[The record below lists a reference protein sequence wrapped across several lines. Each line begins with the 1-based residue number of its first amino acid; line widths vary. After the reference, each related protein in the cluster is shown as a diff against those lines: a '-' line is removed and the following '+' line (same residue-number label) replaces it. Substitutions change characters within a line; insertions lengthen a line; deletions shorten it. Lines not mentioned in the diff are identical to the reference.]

1 MIGKRD
7 LAGVSAAGIL
17 LIAGAMLPSLSTPA
31 WGQAAGMAGIAS
43 SDTISVRATVK
54 AVNQKTRMVTLVGPQ
69 GDTLTLKVSDEVRN
83 LAQVKPG
90 NRVIVKYHASI
101 AFVLAPAG
109 TKLPDDSMTVA
120 GARAAP
126 GETPG
131 AALAQDC
138 GDGAGRWCGPVAH
151 TLQII
156 NPSGGLIR
164 TVNVVTPE
172 GQQSMRMINVG
183 DTITAVITEAIAV
196 SVEPAADATDAFSRA
211 AIQAAVGSSHRAVTA
226 IPGHGATPFGLPQHC
241 QATEAENDR
250 WFETVSGRQ
259 RAGRRGTAGRHHG
272 GRQSARTPRRPRESP
287 TSSSSWATMSAG
299 STSAP
304 TTGASCPAR
313 RRTSTSWP
321 PKACCSPTITPRQA
335 ARRAG
340 PTSSP
345 ASCRCAPA

>member
-1 MIGKRD
+1 MMIGKRD

-17 LIAGAMLPSLSTPA
+17 LIAGAMLPPSLSTPA

-90 NRVIVKYHASI
+90 NKVIVKYHASI

-120 GARAAP
+120 GTRAAP

-131 AALAQDC
+131 AALGSRIVVTARVVGVD
-138 GDGAGRWCGPVAH
+138 PVAH

-172 GQQSMRMINVG
+172 GQQSLRMINVG
-183 DTITAVITEAIAV
+183 DTITAVITEAVAV
-196 SVEPAADATDAFSRA
+196 SVEP
-211 AIQAAVGSSHRAVTA
+211 
-226 IPGHGATPFGLPQHC
+226 
-241 QATEAENDR
+241 
-250 WFETVSGRQ
+250 
-259 RAGRRGTAGRHHG
+259 
-272 GRQSARTPRRPRESP
+272 
-287 TSSSSWATMSAG
+287 
-299 STSAP
+299 
-304 TTGASCPAR
+304 TT
-313 RRTSTSWP
+313 
-321 PKACCSPTITPRQA
+321 
-335 ARRAG
+335 
-340 PTSSP
+340 
-345 ASCRCAPA
+345 

>member
-1 MIGKRD
+1 MMIGMRD
-7 LAGVSAAGIL
+7 LIGVSAAGIL
-17 LIAGAMLPSLSTPA
+17 LVAGAMLPPSLSTPA

-90 NRVIVKYHASI
+90 NKVIVKYHASI

-120 GARAAP
+120 GTRAAP

-131 AALAQDC
+131 AALGSRIVVTARVVGVD
-138 GDGAGRWCGPVAH
+138 PVAH

-183 DTITAVITEAIAV
+183 DTITAVMHRQALFAV
-196 SVEPAADATDAFSRA
+196 LLLSVR
-211 AIQAAVGSSHRAVTA
+211 H
-226 IPGHGATPFGLPQHC
+226 PGTGAT
-241 QATEAENDR
+241 
-250 WFETVSGRQ
+250 
-259 RAGRRGTAGRHHG
+259 
-272 GRQSARTPRRPRESP
+272 
-287 TSSSSWATMSAG
+287 
-299 STSAP
+299 
-304 TTGASCPAR
+304 
-313 RRTSTSWP
+313 
-321 PKACCSPTITPRQA
+321 
-335 ARRAG
+335 
-340 PTSSP
+340 
-345 ASCRCAPA
+345 